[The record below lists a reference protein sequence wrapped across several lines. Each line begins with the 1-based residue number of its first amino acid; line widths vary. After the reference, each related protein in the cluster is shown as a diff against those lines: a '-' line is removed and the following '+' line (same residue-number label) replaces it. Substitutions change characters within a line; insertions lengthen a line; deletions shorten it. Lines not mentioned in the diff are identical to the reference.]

1 MQVQNITLT
10 QNNYSSQRH
19 NPNFTAITGSDPR
32 FGVTVSMEKTK
43 GQKKPDTHSPVEDMI
58 M

>member
-1 MQVQNITLT
+1 MGKRIM
-10 QNNYSSQRH
+10 YRDIPRYIS
-19 NPNFTAITGSDPR
+19 NFTAITGSDPR

-43 GQKKPDTHSPVEDMI
+43 GQKKPDTNSPVEDMI